1 MRSVCKGFITASAL
15 FGGCLSF
22 NVSAN
27 STLSFTESTI
37 NAPFELTHPI
47 IAADLLSQPGKELV
61 AFGVDGLSHRW
72 MAIYKLEQGQYTLAF
87 KLELPQMLHS
97 FDITQYQ
104 AGELQQLYFLSQD
117 KLQVLVNND
126 RVGQLQIEAVANID
140 SLSFKDRPDFIS
152 RGEFIEDLNGDQR
165 DDILIH
171 DFNQVHLFLAAEQ
184 GFVRQTLPIKPQS
197 RLFDDGATYTQSTL
211 YVSDIDLDGLV
222 DIVKIGE
229 GELEVYKQTQAGIE
243 TQANAQAKVK
253 IQSSVQSKAQA
264 RIQAKNETQVEA
276 QSLERRNTSEG
287 VRGFDPIA
295 EFISV
300 SQPISGIDWWNKRDA
315 YGEQLDQSE
324 LVYRKVEELK
334 DLNNDGITDMVIRYT
349 KSSGVFDRVND
360 YEIYLGENK
369 QGKLAFPKVASS
381 VVRAEG
387 TLTGLEFIDIDND
400 DKDEVMVAGFDIGVS
415 QIIGAL
421 LSGSI
426 DQDVHLFKMDAN
438 GRFSDDSNVTKEV
451 ELNFSLSSGQ
461 TGSPVVKLADLN
473 GDGLKDL
480 LLSDDESTLKVYLG
494 QRGDSL
500 FSRDAQKHE
509 LKLPVEGGM
518 LKTEDLNGDGRE
530 DLLIKYGRQDDKKLA
545 NQFRVLLAS

>member
-1 MRSVCKGFITASAL
+1 MGSAFKGLITASAL
-15 FGGCLSF
+15 LGCSLSF
-22 NVSAN
+22 NTLAEPA
-27 STLSFTESTI
+27 LSFTESTI

-61 AFGVDGLSHRW
+61 VFGVDGLSYRW
-72 MAIYKLEQGQYTLAF
+72 MAIYQLAQGQYTLAF
-87 KLELPQMLHS
+87 KLELPQSLHS
-97 FDITQYQ
+97 FDITENQS
-104 AGELQQLYFLSQD
+104 GEQQQLYFLSQD
-117 KLQVLVNND
+117 KLHVLVNVD
-126 RVGQLQIEAVANID
+126 DAVEPQIEAVANID

-211 YVSDIDLDGLV
+211 YVSDINLDGLV

-229 GELEVYKQTQAGIE
+229 GELEVYKQTQIDIP
-243 TQANAQAKVK
+243 TQANV
-253 IQSSVQSKAQA
+253 
-264 RIQAKNETQVEA
+264 QAKNDTQVAA
-276 QSLERRNTSEG
+276 QSPDPENLQQS
-287 VRGFDPIA
+287 VRGFDPIV

-300 SQPISGIDWWNKRDA
+300 SQAISGIDWWNKRDA

-334 DLNNDGITDMVIRYT
+334 DLDNDGITDMVIRYT

-369 QGKLAFPKVASS
+369 QGKLVFLKEPSS

-387 TLTGLEFIDIDND
+387 TLTGLEFVDIDND

-438 GRFSDDSNVTKEV
+438 GRFSDDSNVSKEV

-461 TGSPVVKLADLN
+461 SGSPVVKLADLN

-494 QRGDSL
+494 KRGENL

-509 LKLPVEGGM
+509 LKLPVEGSM
-518 LKTEDLNGDGRE
+518 LKAEDLNGDGRE

>member
-1 MRSVCKGFITASAL
+1 MKLTLKGLIGTCAIVAS
-15 FGGCLSF
+15 GVSLSAQAKSDSGL
-22 NVSAN
+22 N
-27 STLSFTESTI
+27 FTESVI

-47 IAADLLSQPGKELV
+47 IAADLLSQPGKELI
-61 AFGVDGLSHRW
+61 AFGIDDLNQRW
-72 MAIYKLEQGQYTLAF
+72 MAIYLLQQGQYQLSHKQA
-87 KLELPQMLHS
+87 LPQELHS
-97 FDITQYQ
+97 FDITEPTDT
-104 AGELQQLYFLSQD
+104 ELQKLYFLSQD
-117 KLQVLVNND
+117 KLQLLVNPANT
-126 RVGQLQIEAVANID
+126 QEWQIETVAKIN

-152 RGEFIEDLNGDQR
+152 RGEFIQDLNGDKR

-171 DFNQVHLFLAAEQ
+171 DFYQVHLLLATDQ
-184 GFVRQTLPIKPQS
+184 GFQPQELPIKPQS
-197 RLFDDGATYTQSTL
+197 RLFEDGATYTQSKL
-211 YVSDIDLDGLV
+211 YISDVNLDGLM

-229 GELEVYKQTQAGIE
+229 GELEVYKQNKPELALANIEQAEANTDKDSHKE
-243 TQANAQAKVK
+243 TLTFN
-253 IQSSVQSKAQA
+253 
-264 RIQAKNETQVEA
+264 
-276 QSLERRNTSEG
+276 
-287 VRGFDPIA
+287 PIA

-300 SQPISGIDWWNKRDA
+300 RQPISGIDWWNKRDA
-315 YGEQLDQSE
+315 YGEQLDQSK

-360 YEIYLGENK
+360 YEIYLGESQ
-369 QGKLAFPKVASS
+369 QGKLHFPKQASS

-387 TLTGLEFIDIDND
+387 TLTGLEFVDIDND
-400 DKDEVMVAGFDIGVS
+400 NKDEVLVAGFDIGVS

-438 GRFSDDSNVTKEV
+438 GRFSEDSNVSKEV

-461 TGSPVVKLADLN
+461 AGSPVVKLADLN
-473 GDGLKDL
+473 GDGFKDL
-480 LLSDDESTLKVYLG
+480 ILSDDESSLKIYLG
-494 QRGDSL
+494 QDGDDL

-509 LKLPVEGGM
+509 LQLPIEGGM

-530 DLLIKYGRQDDKKLA
+530 DLLIKYGRQDDDDLS